1 MQKYDRSQRKRTAG
15 FVYNQLSGKFS
26 REDNGLVQKTDCIK
40 SMIAYPNCSMRIKT
54 SLLVAWL
61 LFAAVA
67 ARSQEEFVEP
77 PSRFLTRIPFRQL
90 TGGVILF
97 NAQFDTYPDTLN
109 FILDTGSSGISLDST
124 TAEYFKEKPEPSDK
138 TIRGIAGI
146 KKVSFLYNRRMV
158 LPRLTVDSL
167 NFHVNDYSVL
177 ETVYGERI
185 DGIVGY
191 SMLSRYI
198 FKINYDSLFIDI
210 CSNGSI
216 RYPKDG
222 FLLKPFISTL
232 PIHNVKVEDETVHDI
247 RILHDIG
254 AGVCLMLTK
263 DFAEDS
269 ALLKKKRKLRVK
281 EGAGVGGEILMK
293 ITVVKELKLG
303 PYRFHNVPTYIFEDK
318 YNVTSYP
325 FLSGLIGNDIL
336 KRFNVIINYAKR
348 DIHLKPNTHYR
359 EPFDYSYSGIE
370 LHYVDGA
377 TTVAG
382 VAPDSPGEKTGLQE
396 GDIIIGVNNNLT
408 QNFAQYKQALQEPNK
423 KVKLIISRNGG
434 LMEKQ
439 LKISSILK
447 R

>member
-1 MQKYDRSQRKRTAG
+1 
-15 FVYNQLSGKFS
+15 
-26 REDNGLVQKTDCIK
+26 
-40 SMIAYPNCSMRIKT
+40 MRIKT
-54 SLLVAWL
+54 SSIVAWL
-61 LFAAVA
+61 LFATIA

-77 PSRFLTRIPFRQL
+77 PSRFLTRVPFRQL

-97 NAQFDTYPDTLN
+97 NARFDTHPDTLN
-109 FILDTGSSGISLDST
+109 FILDSGSSGISLDST
-124 TAEYFKEKPEPSDK
+124 TAAYFNEKPEPSDK
-138 TIRGIAGI
+138 SIRGIAGI
-146 KKVSFLYNRRMV
+146 KKVSFLYNRKMI
-158 LPRLTVDSL
+158 LPNLTVDSL
-167 NFHVNDYSVL
+167 NFHVNDYSIL
-177 ETVYGERI
+177 GTVYGERI

-198 FKINYDSLFIDI
+198 FKINYDSLFMDI

-222 FLLKPFISTL
+222 FLLRPNIGTL
-232 PIHNVKVEDETVHDI
+232 PVHFVKVGDETEHDI

-263 DFAEDS
+263 DFVEDS

-281 EGAGVGGEILMK
+281 EGAGVGGEILMN

-303 PYRFHNVPTYIFEDK
+303 PYRFRNVPTYVFEDK

-336 KRFNVIINYAKR
+336 KRFNVIINYARR

-370 LHYVDGA
+370 LHYVDGLIIIA
-377 TTVAG
+377 S
-382 VAPDSPGEKTGLQE
+382 VAPNSPGESAGLQD
-396 GDIIIGVNNNLT
+396 GDILVGINNNLS
-408 QNFAQYKQALQEPNK
+408 QNFAQYKQALQEPNT
-423 KVKLIISRNGG
+423 KVKLIISRNGE
-434 LMEKQ
+434 LMQKQ
-439 LKISSILK
+439 LKISTILK